1 MPLATVINTNFKM
14 VLKQKNK
21 GAGEKL
27 ALSYIT
33 TVADT
38 IYTHLTILDAPTIL
52 MDTIELLF
60 FLGYPKVFYSPTI
73 LMDTIDF

>member
-1 MPLATVINTNFKM
+1 M

-27 ALSYIT
+27 ALSHT
-33 TVADT
+33 TTLADT
-38 IYTHLTILDAPTIL
+38 FYTLLTILDAPTIL

>member
-1 MPLATVINTNFKM
+1 M

-27 ALSYIT
+27 THNHITNLS
-33 TVADT
+33 DT
-38 IYTHLTILDAPTIL
+38 FYTLPTILDAPTIL

-60 FLGYPKVFYSPTI
+60 LWGYPKVFYPPTI
-73 LMDTIDF
+73 LMDTIEL

>member
-27 ALSYIT
+27 AHIFIT
-33 TVADT
+33 TLSDT
-38 IYTHLTILDAPTIL
+38 FYTLPTILDAPTIL
-52 MDTIELLF
+52 IVTIEL
-60 FLGYPKVFYSPTI
+60 
-73 LMDTIDF
+73 

>member
-1 MPLATVINTNFKM
+1 M

-33 TVADT
+33 TLADT
-38 IYTHLTILDAPTIL
+38 IYTLPTILDAPTIL

-60 FLGYPKVFYSPTI
+60 FLGYP
-73 LMDTIDF
+73 

>member
-33 TVADT
+33 TLADT
-38 IYTHLTILDAPTIL
+38 IYTLPTILDAPTIL
-52 MDTIELLF
+52 MDTIEFQSFKGQL
-60 FLGYPKVFYSPTI
+60 KVQ
-73 LMDTIDF
+73 D